1 MIDWDNIIETILGLL
16 LGIAI
21 CLMLCTL
28 NGCSTARPAMATGRI
43 VYKTDTLYKTNIR
56 ADTIRLL
63 DSILVNQY
71 VRGDTVYK
79 ETTAYKWRDRVSLRV
94 DTLYK
99 TTISSDTIRQPVPV
113 ERKLTPWERTVYHTG
128 NLLVGILAAVAVWL
142 IAWIARRKLKA

>member
-1 MIDWDNIIETILGLL
+1 MIDWDNIIETVLGLL

-21 CLMLCTL
+21 CLMLCAL
-28 NGCSTARPAMATGRI
+28 NGCSSAIPVTAERI
-43 VYKTDTLYKTNIR
+43 VYKTDTLYKTNVR

-63 DSILVNQY
+63 DSVLVCQY

-79 ETTAYKWRDRVSLRV
+79 ETTAYKWREKVSLRV

-99 TTISSDTIRQPVPV
+99 TALCSDTIRQPVPV
-113 ERKLTPWERTVYHTG
+113 ERKLTAWEKTSMCVG
-128 NLLVGILAAVAVWL
+128 KLLVGILAAVAVWL